1 MIFSP
6 VSFITGYHGHLTSNN
21 CVIDARWVCK
31 VTDHGFTYLKQSSGL
46 NGKDME
52 DDLWAAPE
60 ILRQPP
66 KIGRG
71 SKEGDVY
78 SFGIILQEIMTESS
92 PYSENHPDLD
102 NEDIIK
108 RVRSGERPP
117 YRPVISTG
125 LSLLQY

>member
-66 KIGRG
+66 RIGRG

-78 SFGIILQEIMTESS
+78 SFGIIVQELVTESQPFS
-92 PYSENHPDLD
+92 GNDSGLD
-102 NEDIIK
+102 VDEIIK
-108 RVRSGERPP
+108 RVKAGESPP
-117 YRPVISTG
+117 YRPVVKAGSV
-125 LSLLQY
+125 SLML